1 MRVHAYRLL
10 AAPLAAMIMAAPVAA
25 QDKGAAPA
33 APAAPSAPAASGAS
47 GAIATVN
54 GRAIPQS
61 RLDMAVRARVSQGQA
76 DSPELRAALKQELIT
91 REVMHQEALRRG
103 LDKNAE
109 VVAQVEYLRQEVL
122 IQAVLQDFARKN
134 QPNEAALRA
143 EYEKIKAQQGD
154 REYRARHIL
163 LKTEDEAKDTLVQLA
178 KGAKFE
184 ALAAERSLDTG
195 SKANGGDL
203 NFAPPARY
211 VKPFADALTKLKKG
225 ETTRAPVQTQFGW
238 HIIQLTDERAMK
250 VPTFDEAKER
260 LAQMMAQQSLQKVV
274 AELRAKAK
282 ITE

>member
-1 MRVHAYRLL
+1 MRINAYRLF
-10 AAPLAAMIMAAPVAA
+10 AAPLAAMVLSVPAVA
-25 QDKGAAPA
+25 QDKGAAP
-33 APAAPSAPAASGAS
+33 SAPAAGPV
-47 GAIATVN
+47 ATVN
-54 GRAIPQS
+54 GKTIPQS

-91 REVMHQEALRRG
+91 REVMHQEALKRG

-109 VVAQVEYLRQEVL
+109 VLQQVEFLKQEVL
-122 IQAVLQDFARKN
+122 IQAVLQDFAKKN
-134 QPNEAALRA
+134 QPNDAALRA
-143 EYEKIKAQQGD
+143 EYDKIKAQQGEK
-154 REYRARHIL
+154 EYRARHIL
-163 LKTEDEAKDTLVQLA
+163 VKTEEEAKDTLAQLA

-225 ETTRAPVQTQFGW
+225 ETTKTAVQTQFGW
-238 HIIQLTDERAMK
+238 HIIQLMDERAMK
-250 VPTFDEAKER
+250 VPTFEEAKDR

-274 AELRAKAK
+274 ADLRSKAK

>member
-1 MRVHAYRLL
+1 MRIHAYRLF
-10 AAPLAAMIMAAPVAA
+10 AAPLAAMVLSVPAVA

-33 APAAPSAPAASGAS
+33 AAAGT
-47 GAIATVN
+47 IATVN
-54 GRAIPQS
+54 GKAIPQV
-61 RLDMAVRARVSQGQA
+61 RLDMAVRARVSQGQP

-91 REVMHQEALRRG
+91 REVMHQEALKRG
-103 LDKNAE
+103 LEKSAE
-109 VVAQVEYLRQEVL
+109 VLQQVEFLRQEVL
-122 IQAVLQDFARKN
+122 IQAVLQDYAKKN

-143 EYEKIKAQQGD
+143 EYDKIKAQQGD
-154 REYRARHIL
+154 KEYRARHIL
-163 LKTEDEAKDTLVQLA
+163 LKTEEEAKDTLAQLA

-184 ALAAERSLDTG
+184 ALASERSLDTG

-225 ETTRAPVQTQFGW
+225 ETTKSAVQTQFGW
-238 HIIQLTDERAMK
+238 HIIQLVDERAMK
-250 VPTFDEAKER
+250 VPTYEEAKDR

-274 AELRAKAK
+274 ADLRSKAK